1 MATNDIQ
8 SVKLSIINKIT
19 DIDDKSLLKRVWEI
33 IQSNEDTK
41 QTSRE
46 FSKEEK
52 EILNSIR
59 KGIEEIKLIE
69 KGKLKATPLNDF
81 LDEL

>member
-1 MATNDIQ
+1 MATNNIQ
-8 SVKLSIINKIT
+8 AVKLNIINKIT
-19 DIDDKSLLKRVWEI
+19 AIDDKLLLKRVWEI
-33 IQSNEDTK
+33 ISSNEESE
-41 QTSRE
+41 QEARE

-52 EILNSIR
+52 EILYNIK

-69 KGKLKATPLNDF
+69 QGKLKASSLKDF